1 MQATHDFATGLAA
14 PSAPSRSAAGLQF
27 DVMQEIFRLLAP
39 YQMGGQ
45 ALTPQTVISKGTT
58 VDSLTVMDVIMEL
71 EDRFDV
77 SIPINTV
84 AGIDTIDQLAQTV
97 VTLHARR

>member
-1 MQATHDFATGLAA
+1 MQATTPDFTGDLAA
-14 PSAPSRSAAGLQF
+14 PSVSALQF
-27 DVMQEIFRLLAP
+27 DVMQEILRLFAP
-39 YQMGGQ
+39 YQVGVQ
-45 ALTPQTVISKGTT
+45 AIMPQTVISKGTT

-84 AGIDTIDQLAQTV
+84 AGIDTIDQLAATV
-97 VTLHARR
+97 VALCGRR